1 MILKCKVIIVD
12 DHRIFRDG
20 FKLALEAV
28 KNAYLVGEAS
38 NGEEML
44 AVFKK
49 VTPDLVF
56 VDVNMPVMNGYEAV
70 VQALAKY
77 PLVKFIAL
85 TSFGDIDSVKK
96 MIHAGVEGYML
107 KNSEIEE
114 IEKAISHVMNG
125 KNYFSDEVLFHLTK
139 SAMHNVKREQSPLV
153 SNDLSNREQEV
164 LNLLCQGK
172 SAAEI
177 AEELFISERTV
188 EKHKENLMIKSQ
200 TKNAVNLILWAFKNH
215 IVELSI

>member
-1 MILKCKVIIVD
+1 MKCKVIIVD